1 MATGLINAAAGTWLE
16 NPFKGVAGTPS
27 PGMDISAEIAAFK
40 AANPTLGSHYNK
52 ATNTTTNNAGTV
64 IPNIGGGPA
73 AGAGGPNPGDPG
85 FFTTQPVDPGP
96 GGWQTG
102 GGPVDSTGKP
112 IDSGFNIG
120 NIPTHGGGNPNPYA
134 SNGWVASGSGGTKP
148 GAGGNELHPG
158 PGLGGGG
165 FNPIDSGFNINPGNP
180 GGGITL
186 DSQWGDPNAHS
197 FNLPGTG
204 GMEPNPNAQIEP
216 FGNSRQPYGPGH
228 PNWVNSKDGSGLNT
242 GQTPGT
248 GGGSPYEPSNTGSSV
263 NLPAG
268 WGSMGAAEKVNWF
281 NQNNTSI
288 NALKQSGVTD
298 AEIAW
303 MKQNGYTG
311 GNATT
316 VNTVDA
322 NALAMANKV
331 GYKLPEGWGG
341 FTPEQKIN
349 WYNTNKARPKTLL
362 AAGVTQAE
370 IDWMRAHG
378 YNVQD
383 EETTTVPGTQPGT
396 KPVTPPGTGSGPSG
410 QGVWNVAPNQTVA
423 SQFASLTDPN
433 SALMMQARA
442 RALQGMNGRGLIN
455 STMAQTAAD
464 AAMYDAAMPIAKQDA
479 ATYAD
484 AGKTNAGF
492 TQQWNINDK
501 NNQLQW
507 NINDKNNQ
515 LQREMQQASIA
526 AQSALQSGSIQA
538 QQALQQASQT
548 FQGLQN
554 GSSNATQIYAWL
566 NDQIASIYKSDLSTD
581 AKQKLVDQLT
591 AQANSSLASIATLTQ
606 TLVSGAQ
613 ALGLP
618 PKK

>member
-16 NPFKGVAGTPS
+16 NPFKGVAGAVPAS
-27 PGMDISAEIAAFK
+27 MDISAEIAAFK

-52 ATNTTTNNAGTV
+52 ETNTTTNNAGTV
-64 IPNIGGGPA
+64 VPNIGGGPA
-73 AGAGGPNPGDPG
+73 AGAGGPKPGDPG
-85 FFTTQPVDPGP
+85 YFTTRPPE
-96 GGWQTG
+96 TG
-102 GGPVDSTGKP
+102 GGD
-112 IDSGFNIG
+112 
-120 NIPTHGGGNPNPYA
+120 PNPYA

-165 FNPIDSGFNINPGNP
+165 FNPIDPGFNINPGTPVLTNWQEQMQP
-180 GGGITL
+180 YI
-186 DSQWGDPNAHS
+186 P
-197 FNLPGTG
+197 PGTG

-228 PNWVNSKDGSGLNT
+228 PNWVNSKDGSGLT
-242 GQTPGT
+242 TGT
-248 GGGSPYEPSNTGSSV
+248 GGGDPYEPGNTGSSV

-311 GNATT
+311 GTGNTT
-316 VNTVDA
+316 DA
-322 NALAMANKV
+322 NATEMANKV

-349 WYNTNKARPKTLL
+349 WYNTNKAKPSTLL

-370 IDWMRAHG
+370 IDWMKAHG

-383 EETTTVPGTQPGT
+383 ETTTGTG
-396 KPVTPPGTGSGPSG
+396 PGTGGGTSSGSSG
-410 QGVWNVAPNQTVA
+410 QGTWNVTPNQTVA

-433 SALMMQARA
+433 SALMQQARA
-442 RALQGMNGRGLIN
+442 RAMQGMNSRGIVN
-455 STMAQTAAD
+455 SSMAQTAAD
-464 AAMYDAAMPIAKQDA
+464 SAMYDAAMPIAKQDA

-501 NNQLQW
+501 NNQLQ
-507 NINDKNNQ
+507 
-515 LQREMQQASIA
+515 REMQQASIA
-526 AQSALQSGSIQA
+526 AQAALQSGSIQA

-591 AQANSSLASIATLTQ
+591 SQANSSLASIATLTQ

>member
-1 MATGLINAAAGTWLE
+1 MTPGLINAAAGTWLE

-52 ATNTTTNNAGTV
+52 ATNTTTNNAGKV
-64 IPNIGGGPA
+64 IANIGGPA
-73 AGAGGPNPGDPG
+73 AG
-85 FFTTQPVDPGP
+85 
-96 GGWQTG
+96 TG
-102 GGPVDSTGKP
+102 G
-112 IDSGFNIG
+112 
-120 NIPTHGGGNPNPYA
+120 
-134 SNGWVASGSGGTKP
+134 
-148 GAGGNELHPG
+148 L
-158 PGLGGGG
+158 
-165 FNPIDSGFNINPGNP
+165 
-180 GGGITL
+180 
-186 DSQWGDPNAHS
+186 
-197 FNLPGTG
+197 
-204 GMEPNPNAQIEP
+204 EPNPNAQIEP
-216 FGNSRQPYGPGH
+216 FGNSRQPSGPGQAG
-228 PNWVNSKDGSGLNT
+228 WVNGKVDPNLQTAQQGSGAT
-242 GQTPGT
+242 STATPGT
-248 GGGSPYEPSNTGSSV
+248 GGGSPYEPGNTGSSV

-311 GNATT
+311 GTGNTT
-316 VNTVDA
+316 DA
-322 NALAMANKV
+322 NATEMANKV

-349 WYNTNKARPKTLL
+349 WYNTNNAKPSTLL

-370 IDWMRAHG
+370 IDWMKAHG

-383 EETTTVPGTQPGT
+383 ETTTGTGPGTSS
-396 KPVTPPGTGSGPSG
+396 GSSG
-410 QGVWNVAPNQTVA
+410 QGTWNVTPNQTVA

-433 SALMMQARA
+433 SALMQQARA
-442 RALQGMNGRGLIN
+442 RAMQGMNSRGIVN
-455 STMAQTAAD
+455 SSMAQTAAD
-464 AAMYDAAMPIAKQDA
+464 SAMYDAAMPIAKQDA

-492 TQQWNINDK
+492 TQQWNINE
-501 NNQLQW
+501 
-507 NINDKNNQ
+507 KNNQ

-526 AQSALQSGSIQA
+526 AQAALQSGSIQA

>member
-16 NPFKGVAGTPS
+16 NPFKGVAGTVPAS
-27 PGMDISAEIAAFK
+27 MDISAEIAAFK

-52 ATNTTTNNAGTV
+52 ETNTTTNNAGAV
-64 IPNIGGGPA
+64 VPNIGGGQA
-73 AGAGGPNPGDPG
+73 AGAGGTKPGDPG
-85 FFTTQPVDPGP
+85 YFTTQPVDPGP
-96 GGWQTG
+96 GGWQEQENLLAQQQTG
-102 GGPVDSTGKP
+102 GGD
-112 IDSGFNIG
+112 
-120 NIPTHGGGNPNPYA
+120 PNPYA

-148 GAGGNELHPG
+148 GAG
-158 PGLGGGG
+158 
-165 FNPIDSGFNINPGNP
+165 
-180 GGGITL
+180 
-186 DSQWGDPNAHS
+186 
-197 FNLPGTG
+197 TG
-204 GMEPNPNAQIEP
+204 GLESNPNAQIEP
-216 FGNSRQPYGPGH
+216 FGNSRNPYGTTSISTAGHAGGPG
-228 PNWVNSKDGSGLNT
+228 NV
-242 GQTPGT
+242 
-248 GGGSPYEPSNTGSSV
+248 V
-263 NLPAG
+263 NLPAN

-311 GNATT
+311 GTGNTT
-316 VNTVDA
+316 DA
-322 NALAMANKV
+322 NATEMANKV

-349 WYNTNKARPKTLL
+349 WYNTNNAKPSTLL

-370 IDWMRAHG
+370 IDWMKAHG

-383 EETTTVPGTQPGT
+383 ETTTGTGPGTSS
-396 KPVTPPGTGSGPSG
+396 GSSG
-410 QGVWNVAPNQTVA
+410 QGTWNVTPNQTVA

-433 SALMMQARA
+433 SALMQQARA
-442 RALQGMNGRGLIN
+442 RAMQGMNSRGIIN
-455 STMAQTAAD
+455 SSMAQTAAD
-464 AAMYDAAMPIAKQDA
+464 SAMYDAAMPIAKQDA

-492 TQQWNINDK
+492 TQQWNINE
-501 NNQLQW
+501 
-507 NINDKNNQ
+507 KNNQ

-526 AQSALQSGSIQA
+526 AQAALQSGSIQA
-538 QQALQQASQT
+538 QQAMQQASQT